1 MMSNRAIRR
10 DRVIAQYA
18 SKEAASDYAQ
28 SYSDSRPSARFFR
41 SRLHLVLDALADIPG
56 GDLLDAGCGPGVLV
70 RNLLATRPHD
80 FSITVL
86 DQSSAMIRYCAANTS
101 AGNVRAVVG
110 SLETMPFPSSS
121 FDITLAMG
129 VVEYTD
135 AAAALM
141 EISRVTRIKGLVI
154 ASMLNPFSL
163 YRITEWFVYWPLR
176 RALGII
182 EGLAGVPAE
191 RRHGAN
197 PTGIH
202 ALSPR
207 KLRKVMERVGLQ
219 DTQLTYFDVT
229 VLVPPFDRIS
239 ALARRV
245 EQLQHGKMITRWQRR
260 WLATGYL
267 VIARRIE

>member
-1 MMSNRAIRR
+1 MSNRVLRR
-10 DRVIAQYA
+10 EHVIAQYA
-18 SKEAASDYAQ
+18 TDEAANGYAQ
-28 SYSDSRPSARFFR
+28 SYNDSRPTARFFK
-41 SRLHLVLDALADIPG
+41 SRLQLVLDALAEIPG

-80 FSITVL
+80 FSITAL
-86 DQSSAMIRYCAANTS
+86 DQSSAMIRYCAASAS
-101 AGNVRAVVG
+101 AGSVRAVVG

-129 VVEYTD
+129 VLEYTD
-135 AAAALM
+135 AAAALK
-141 EISRVTRIKGLVI
+141 ELSRVTRIKGLVI
-154 ASMLNPFSL
+154 ASMLNPLSP
-163 YRITEWFVYWPLR
+163 YRITEWFVYWPLV
-176 RALGII
+176 RALGGI
-182 EGLAGVPAE
+182 ERLAGVPAE

-207 KLRKVMERVGLQ
+207 KFRQLMERVGLQ
-219 DTQLTYFDVT
+219 ETRLTYFDVT
-229 VLVPPFDRIS
+229 VLIPPFDRIS
-239 ALARRV
+239 ALSRRV
-245 EQLQHGKMITRWQRR
+245 ERLQHSKMIARWQRR